1 MCIPQCGPC
10 SPTLSNVS
18 YLSGRNDSQLSL
30 VLTLYSIFLNLDVV
44 LKVVDNKKKEE
55 LLSYQIPI
63 KYLRVFHPY
72 HLELVKV
79 SSSPGLWAHTGLGL
93 TEGEPPAI
101 PSE

>member
-18 YLSGRNDSQLSL
+18 YLSERNDGHLSL
-30 VLTLYSIFLNLDVV
+30 VLTPYSIFPYPDVV

-72 HLELVKV
+72 HLELVMV
-79 SSSPGLWAHTGLGL
+79 SASPELWAHIGLGL
-93 TEGEPPAI
+93 AGGEPPTI